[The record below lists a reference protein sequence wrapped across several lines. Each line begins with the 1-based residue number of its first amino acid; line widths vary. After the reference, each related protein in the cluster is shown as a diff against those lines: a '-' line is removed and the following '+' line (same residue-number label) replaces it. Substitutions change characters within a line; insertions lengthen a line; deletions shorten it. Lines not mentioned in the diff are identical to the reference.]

1 MKKNILS
8 VLAICAAL
16 FGCQKNEISET
27 LSSGG
32 DLHATI
38 EDVSS
43 TKTYMDAD
51 NNIRWSENDQIVAFM
66 KTSYGHKYQIKPSF
80 AGKTYADFSKI
91 SSAVGDDLS
100 AGVEWDYNVAYYP
113 YDESVEC
120 VKSGDNYTLDATLPT
135 EQTYL
140 PGSFGAG
147 SFPMVAVSEDRDIT
161 FKNICGGV
169 KLQLKGTQNVTSLKF
184 EGKNTEKLSGAATV
198 IAYTNPDLNPAIT
211 MDASALT
218 SVILNC
224 GPVGVQLNEANPTEF
239 IIALPPV
246 LFSKGFRVIVTDD
259 VGKTYILETDKANTV
274 LRSSLL
280 VMPALSL
287 GESSEQVGDDDA
299 AMIIRVR
306 ANFDNDFTCYLPIIT
321 NDDEYMVDC
330 YVDWGDGT
338 IDHIINGYGLVEHTY
353 NGILTGASFDVKIT
367 GVLERMGRYNF
378 DGKTGITDIIQWG
391 HTGLKN
397 LDYAFN
403 KNIMLETI
411 ASDKT
416 GSLSS
421 VKSMGCAFRNCSNL
435 KYVPEDLFSKC
446 NELTDVRH
454 CFSGCAS
461 LVSIPSNLFSNCPN
475 VSGIVS
481 FYECFSGCASLVS
494 IPSNLFSS
502 CDGLRGA
509 AFGWCFANCSSLK
522 SIPADLFS
530 NCPSVSLVETFEY
543 CFSGCSSLV
552 TLPSKLFAD
561 CSSVYDFRNCFENC
575 SSLSSVPF
583 DLFSGCVKA
592 MMFTSCFQNCSSL
605 ISVPSELFSSSPEAY
620 HFTYCFSNCTS
631 LTEVPVSIFD
641 NNRKAEYLVQTFYNC
656 KSMKGES
663 PYTEINGVKYHLYE
677 RSNAPDYF
685 KSPKSYD
692 ACFNKCSKLSDYM
705 SMPSEWKSALK

>member
-1 MKKNILS
+1 M
-8 VLAICAAL
+8 A
-16 FGCQKNEISET
+16 
-27 LSSGG
+27 
-32 DLHATI
+32 
-38 EDVSS
+38 
-43 TKTYMDAD
+43 
-51 NNIRWSENDQIVAFM
+51 
-66 KTSYGHKYQIKPSF
+66 
-80 AGKTYADFSKI
+80 
-91 SSAVGDDLS
+91 
-100 AGVEWDYNVAYYP
+100 
-113 YDESVEC
+113 
-120 VKSGDNYTLDATLPT
+120 
-135 EQTYL
+135 
-140 PGSFGAG
+140 
-147 SFPMVAVSEDRDIT
+147 MVAVSENNNIT
-161 FKNICGGV
+161 FKNVLGGI
-169 KLQLKGTQNVTSLKF
+169 KLQLKGTQTVKSINLQ
-184 EGKNTEKLSGAATV
+184 GKNNEKLSGAAIVT
-198 IAYTNPDLNPAIT
+198 AYTDETKPAIT
-211 MDASALT
+211 MSQTAST
-218 SVILNC
+218 SVTLNC
-224 GPVGVQLNEANPTEF
+224 GSGVQLSESTATEF
-239 IIALPPV
+239 IISLPPV
-246 LFSKGFRVIVTDD
+246 LFSKGFTVTVTDIES
-259 VGKTYILETDKANTV
+259 KTYKVETDKANTV

-421 VKSMGCAFRNCSNL
+421 VKCMGCAFRNCSNL

-461 LVSIPSNLFSNCPN
+461 LVSIPPNLFSNCPN

-583 DLFSGCVKA
+583 DLFSGCMKA

-620 HFTYCFSNCTS
+620 HFTCCFSNCTS

-705 SMPSEWKSALK
+705 SMPSEWKSAPK